1 MWVLTRNITIA
12 LVTVLLSS
20 TLLANTLKADFR
32 HRPPEM
38 VISADSQKISGPL
51 KEVLEEAAKN
61 IGFDIEWRNTPF
73 PRSLATLEN
82 GTVDIV
88 PRVIRTTER
97 EAFVRFVG
105 PISEQTRDIVF
116 ITRSDGPTIRNYQD
130 LRELNVGVKRG
141 TAYFEAFDQ
150 DKEIKKT
157 VVNDDFN
164 LARMLE
170 AKRIDTVIVLD
181 LPALEVELKA
191 IQFNHYQVA
200 PYFYPNTIGN
210 YYGMPKNH
218 PQADAL
224 QNALTEMVK
233 SGRIEAIYAKFGLT
247 AQ

>member
-1 MWVLTRNITIA
+1 MWVLTRNILISLA
-12 LVTVLLSS
+12 AVLISS
-20 TLLANTLKADFR
+20 TLFANTLKADFR

-38 VISADSQKISGPL
+38 VISPDGQKISGPL
-51 KEVLEEAAKN
+51 KEIIEEAAKN
-61 IGFDIEWRNTPF
+61 IGFDIEWRNIPF

-88 PRVIRTTER
+88 PRVIRTTDR
-97 EAFVRFVG
+97 EAFVRFIG
-105 PISEQTRDIVF
+105 PISEQTRNIVF
-116 ITRSDGPTIRNYQD
+116 VTRSDGPAINNYQD

-150 DKEIKKT
+150 DKEINRT

-181 LPALEVELKA
+181 LPALEVELKT
-191 IQFNHYQVA
+191 INFSNYQVA
-200 PYFYPNTIGN
+200 TYYYPNTIGN
-210 YYGMPKNH
+210 YYGMPKSH

-224 QNALTEMVK
+224 QDALSEMVK